1 LVELR
6 DDCFA
11 QGSDL
16 MRVDAALEMIEAR
29 IQPAMAAEEV
39 PLSQGLKRVLAEDLK
54 ASGDVPPADNAAVD
68 GYALRHQDLSPEG
81 ETLFDISA
89 ARAAAGYPMAEALR
103 PGQAARIFTGAQ
115 IPEGADSVV
124 MQEDC
129 EVRKGRL
136 LVPAGL
142 KPGANRRRRGED
154 LQAGAIILRAGQR
167 LRPQDLGLA
176 ATAGHGRV
184 KVAVKPKVAL
194 FSTGDEL
201 REPGQDLNKGQIYD
215 SNRYT
220 LTGLL
225 QALGCDI
232 DDLGILPDRAEVLT
246 KLLGEASSSHDL
258 VITSGGISV
267 GDEDHVKD
275 AVNASGG
282 LHFWRLAIKPGRP
295 LALGQLGG
303 TPFVGLPG
311 NPVAVMVTF
320 VTIIRPMILRLMGA
334 RDLRAPRYPL
344 PSAFSH
350 RKKPG
355 RREWLRGILQR
366 GPTGGL
372 ALEKYARDGSGI
384 ASSLVAS
391 DGLIE
396 LPEDLTEIAPGL
408 LLDFLPYR
416 TTVAELLDWLASQGP
431 AYETALAERQRIRVA
446 VNQSFAEPGDAVV
459 AGDEVAIFPPVTGG

>member
-1 LVELR
+1 MVVVR

-16 MRVDAALEMIEAR
+16 MRVDTALEMIEAR
-29 IQPAMAAEEV
+29 IQPAMPSEV
-39 PLSQGLKRVLAEDLK
+39 VSLSQGLGRILAQDLV
-54 ASGDVPPADNAAVD
+54 ASGDVPPEDNAAVD
-68 GYALRHQDLSPEG
+68 GYALRHEDLSASG
-81 ETLFDISA
+81 STLLNLSHE
-89 ARAAAGYPMAEALR
+89 RAAAGHPMAGSLA
-103 PGQAARIFTGAQ
+103 PGLAARIFTGAQ
-115 IPEGADSVV
+115 MPRGADSVV

-129 EVRKGRL
+129 EIRDGQLV
-136 LVPAGL
+136 VPAGL

-154 LQAGAIILRAGQR
+154 LQAGAVVLEAGRR

-176 ATAGHGRV
+176 ATAGHGQIV
-184 KVAVKPKVAL
+184 VATRPRVAL

-201 REPGQDLNKGQIYD
+201 EEPGRALAPGRIYD

-225 QALGCDI
+225 RGLGCET
-232 DDLGILPDRAEVLT
+232 DDLGILPDRAEVLKKT
-246 KLLGEASSSHDL
+246 LADAARSHDL

-275 AVNASGG
+275 AVTASGG

-295 LALGQLGG
+295 LALGQMGG

-320 VTIIRPMILRLMGA
+320 VTIIRPLILRLMGA
-334 RDLRAPRYPL
+334 RELHATRFPL
-344 PSAFSH
+344 PAAFSY

-366 GPTGGL
+366 DSAGKPML
-372 ALEKYARDGSGI
+372 DKYARDGSGI

-396 LPEDLTEIAPGL
+396 LPEELAEIEPGT
-408 LLDFLPYR
+408 LLDFLPY
-416 TTVAELLDWLASQGP
+416 S
-431 AYETALAERQRIRVA
+431 
-446 VNQSFAEPGDAVV
+446 
-459 AGDEVAIFPPVTGG
+459 EVIT